1 MSKPIGVRI
10 DTRQEGVWIKF
21 KEFVENKYGKKH
33 TVLGDELV
41 RALQLYLDLYERAG
55 RNKLELE
62 THVIKKKAGEIEIK
76 SLKEISYDLLNAL
89 ISIKGY
95 ADELEEKVRD
105 EETRKKIEKLRHIVM
120 RAQKMLQERIEDI
133 G

>member
-105 EETRKKIEKLRHIVM
+105 GEVKKKLEKLRHIVM
-120 RAQKMLQERIEDI
+120 RAQKMLQDRIEDI

>member
-120 RAQKMLQERIEDI
+120 RAQKMLQDRIEDI

>member
-62 THVIKKKAGEIEIK
+62 THVIKKKAGDIEIK

-95 ADELEEKVRD
+95 ADELEENVKD
-105 EETRKKIEKLRHIVM
+105 EEIKKKIEKLRHIVM
-120 RAQKMLQERIEDI
+120 RAQKMLQNRIEDI

>member
-10 DTRQEGVWIKF
+10 DTRQEGIWIKF

-95 ADELEEKVRD
+95 ADELEENVKD
-105 EETRKKIEKLRHIVM
+105 EEIKKKIEKLRHIVM
-120 RAQKMLQERIEDI
+120 RAQKMLQNRIEDI

>member
-76 SLKEISYDLLNAL
+76 SFLM
-89 ISIKGY
+89 
-95 ADELEEKVRD
+95 
-105 EETRKKIEKLRHIVM
+105 TC
-120 RAQKMLQERIEDI
+120 
-133 G
+133 